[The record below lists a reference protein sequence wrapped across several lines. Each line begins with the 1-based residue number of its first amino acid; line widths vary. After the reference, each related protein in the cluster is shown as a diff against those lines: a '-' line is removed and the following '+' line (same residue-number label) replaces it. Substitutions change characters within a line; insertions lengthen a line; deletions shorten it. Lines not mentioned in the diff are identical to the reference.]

1 MPDAGLIS
9 YGVDEVD
16 SFRHAA
22 IVVQK
27 RLKGADSADLPLE
40 LPTTFELAINM
51 KTAKALGIGARKTAL
66 SRRQGDRLDACC
78 GGMSHVSPLLPGLC
92 R

>member
-27 RLKGADSADLPLE
+27 RLKGANSGDLPLE
-40 LPTTFELAINM
+40 PPTTFELAINM
-51 KTAKALGIGARKTAL
+51 KTAKALGIGVPAKLLARAAK
-66 SRRQGDRLDACC
+66 
-78 GGMSHVSPLLPGLC
+78 VIE
-92 R
+92 

>member
-22 IVVQK
+22 IFVQK
-27 RLKGADSADLPLE
+27 RLKGADFADLPLE

-51 KTAKALGIGARKTAL
+51 KTAKALGIGVPAKLL
-66 SRRQGDRLDACC
+66 SAPTR
-78 GGMSHVSPLLPGLC
+78 
-92 R
+92 